1 MYAGFGLAA
10 AMRWCV
16 CIFINWTHYGRLL
29 ELARVG
35 IAQGC
40 FLVEISFKVFR
51 AFPIVALFSRASFL
65 PAGNKMFKCWT
76 MRLKRLPKCAAA
88 WANIICASIPLLPD
102 FVVKVILA

>member
-1 MYAGFGLAA
+1 
-10 AMRWCV
+10 MRWCV
-16 CIFINWTHYGRLL
+16 CIFMNLTHYGRLL
-29 ELARVG
+29 ELATVG

-51 AFPIVALFSRASFL
+51 AFPIHVALFSRASFL
-65 PAGNKMFKCWT
+65 QAGNKMFKYWT
-76 MRLKRLPKCAAA
+76 LRLIRLLKCAAA